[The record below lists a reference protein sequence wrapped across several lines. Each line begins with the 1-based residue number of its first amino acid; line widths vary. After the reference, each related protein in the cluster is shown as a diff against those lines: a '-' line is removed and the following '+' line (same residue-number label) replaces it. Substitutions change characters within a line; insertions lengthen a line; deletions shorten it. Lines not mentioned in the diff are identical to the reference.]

1 MNCPQGVRCGLGV
14 EDVTTQGCLLWLGST
29 WLGLKGWGNFD
40 VQSGA
45 YQSTRARKEGV
56 GRSTWRSIA
65 SKRDDRSQAPHC
77 SRRVGA
83 GSQATVSENTPWLS
97 THGRFHPLKG
107 HSLNL
112 SVPTASRAMTGVWE
126 QMMYF
131 LKAFV
136 EVEAS
141 VRE

>member
-1 MNCPQGVRCGLGV
+1 MA
-14 EDVTTQGCLLWLGST
+14 
-29 WLGLKGWGNFD
+29 GLKGWGDFD
-40 VQSGA
+40 VQSWA
-45 YQSTRARKEGV
+45 YQSPWARKEGV
-56 GRSTWRSIA
+56 GRSTRRSLA

-77 SRRVGA
+77 SRSVGA
-83 GSQATVSENTPWLS
+83 GSRAKVAENTPWLS
-97 THGRFHPLKG
+97 TLGRFHPLKA

-112 SVPTASRAMTGVWE
+112 SVPTASTAMKGVWE